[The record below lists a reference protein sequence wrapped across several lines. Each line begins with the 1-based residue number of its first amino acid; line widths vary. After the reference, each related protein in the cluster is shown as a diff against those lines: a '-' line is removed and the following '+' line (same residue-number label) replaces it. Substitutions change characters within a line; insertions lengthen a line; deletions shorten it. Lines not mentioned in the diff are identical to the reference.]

1 MATFDHEYSERECQL
16 LKRADDF
23 FGDNPELQAEVI
35 HHISLAHQYKKLKQ
49 VVSEVESNRPVVKLL
64 LPRNISFIAAA
75 KAGIMDGALMYAAD
89 QVATASLGNWKGRML
104 IPGTFFL

>member
-1 MATFDHEYSERECQL
+1 MATFDHEYCEQERQL
-16 LKRADDF
+16 LKLTDDEF
-23 FGDNPELQAEVI
+23 RDKPELQARVI
-35 HHISLAHQYKKLKQ
+35 RCISLARQIKKLKQ
-49 VVSEVESNRPVVKLL
+49 MESEVKSNRPVVKLL